1 MKRYEMVKSHQ
12 SFDEIITK
20 GKKIKGKYT
29 IIFSQEKDFIYPNFG
44 IAVGKKVGN
53 AVIRNKY
60 KRQFRNMIDNN
71 KKLFKNYQNY
81 IIMIKREA
89 NNASFSELEKDFI
102 ETLKKG

>member
-1 MKRYEMVKSHQ
+1 MVKSHQ

-20 GKKIKGKYT
+20 GKKTKGKYT

-44 IAVGKKVGN
+44 IAVGKKIGN

-60 KRQFRNMIDNN
+60 KRQFRNIIDNN